1 VSQVE
6 SSTQAVTFLFTDI
19 EGSTGLWE
27 RYPEAMRVALAA
39 HDGLVRRGIEE
50 QGGHIFKTVG
60 DAFYAAFPSATRAL
74 ASAIAAQRALYR
86 QTWPDIPALRVRMA
100 LNTGTAEAR
109 DGDYFGPALNRVAR
123 LLAAGHGGQTLIS
136 LSTKE
141 ALGVLPDDISL
152 RDMGE
157 RRLKDL
163 SRPERIFQVVVPD
176 LPSDFPPLNTLEAVP
191 NNLPTAL
198 TSFVGREREL
208 AEVKRHLEESHLL
221 TLTGAGGC
229 GKTRLALQ
237 VAADLLDSFSG
248 GLWLI
253 ELGSITD
260 PATVPYAVATAMGVR
275 EEPSVPLTATLAAV
289 LRNKVALVI
298 LDNCEHLIAACA
310 DLTDT
315 LLRACPDLKIIASSR
330 EALGIIGETIWR
342 VPSLQETESIRLF
355 EDRARAVAPAF
366 LVNDQNVKEVTEIC
380 QRLDGIPLALELAAA
395 RVNVLS
401 VDQIS
406 TRLKDRFRLLTGGS
420 RTALPRQRTL
430 RAAIDWS
437 YDLLSQPERKLL
449 RRLSAFS
456 GGFTLEAAEHV
467 CADEEV
473 SREDI
478 LDHLSKL
485 VEKSLVSPEEHGRE
499 VRYGLLEMVYQYS
512 RDRLLE
518 AGESEDAGQK
528 HRDYFLHFVEQ
539 AAPELVGPNQATW
552 FDRLELEHDNL
563 RAALTWTLGETANT
577 NAGLSLATGLFRFW
591 FLRGYFAEG
600 RHWLGRVIEHAG
612 SGQRTS
618 EWARALRAAATL
630 ALDQGD
636 YTSGRSLLETATA
649 IFRELNDKGAVA
661 ACLLTLANHA
671 LMLGDFQTARS
682 RCEESLARHR
692 ELGNARGI
700 ANSLSLLGSILEG
713 EGDYASA
720 RTHLQESLTVYRQI
734 GQKDGIAY
742 VLGAL
747 GNIASSEEQYE
758 PARALYKES
767 LEIYR
772 TLGSKRKIA
781 SALLNLGDIARLQ
794 QNYEGAETLSA
805 ESLSISSALETKPL
819 VAFAQHNLGLIAHAR
834 GRLDQAR
841 SFLREA
847 LNTRFELREVE
858 NVVHSLEAFATLAMT
873 EGQLSKAARIYGAA
887 AALRASVGASL
898 APQEQEV
905 QNSLIATLKS
915 RLSSDVFLSEWNAG
929 QQMRMEDAVAYVLE

>member
-1 VSQVE
+1 VFQPE
-6 SSTQAVTFLFTDI
+6 SSTQTVTLLFTDI

-27 RYPEAMRVALAA
+27 EYPDAMRSALAT
-39 HDGLVRRGIEE
+39 HDALLRRAIEMH
-50 QGGHIFKTVG
+50 GGHIFKTVG
-60 DAFYAAFPSATRAL
+60 DGFYAVFPSATQAL
-74 ASAIAAQRALYR
+74 MSALESQRSLIR
-86 QTWPDIPALRVRMA
+86 QTWAEIPALRVRMA
-100 LNTGTAEAR
+100 INTGTAEAR

-123 LLAAGHGGQTLIS
+123 LLAAGHGGQILLS
-136 LSTKE
+136 LSTRD
-141 ALGVLPDDISL
+141 AFGPLPEDISL

-208 AEVKRHLEESHLL
+208 AEVKRHLRESHLL

-248 GLWLI
+248 GVWLI

-260 PATVPYAVATAMGVR
+260 PATVPYAVASAMSVR
-275 EEPSVPLTATLAAV
+275 EEPSVPLATTLATA
-289 LRNKVALVI
+289 LRNKVALLI
-298 LDNCEHLIAACA
+298 LDNCEHLISACA

-315 LLRACPDLKIIASSR
+315 LLRACHELKIMTSSR
-330 EALGIIGETIWR
+330 EALGIIGENIWR
-342 VPSLQETESIRLF
+342 VPSLQELESIRLF
-355 EDRARAVAPAF
+355 EDRAGAVAPGF
-366 LVNDQNVKEVTEIC
+366 SVNEKNVKAVTEIC
-380 QRLDGIPLALELAAA
+380 QRLDGIPLAIELAAA

-406 TRLKDRFRLLTGGS
+406 ARLKDRFRLLTGGS

-437 YDLLSQPERKLL
+437 YDLLSEAERKVL

-456 GGFTLEAAEHV
+456 GGFTLEGAENV
-467 CADEEV
+467 CTDETV
-473 SREDI
+473 SREDV

-485 VEKSLVSPEEHGRE
+485 VEKSLVSPAEHVRE
-499 VRYGLLEMVYQYS
+499 VRYNLLEMVYQYS

-518 AGESEDAGQK
+518 AGEAELAGQK
-528 HRDYFLHFVEQ
+528 HRDYFLHFVEL
-539 AAPELVGPNQATW
+539 AAPELVGPNQAHW

-563 RAALTWTLGETANT
+563 RAALTWTLGETTPT

-600 RHWLGRVIEHAG
+600 RHWLGRVIENAG
-612 SGQRTS
+612 SGQGTS

-636 YTSGRSLLETATA
+636 YTSGRSLLEKATS
-649 IFRELNDKGAVA
+649 IFRDLDDKGAVA
-661 ACLLTLANHA
+661 ACLLTLASHA
-671 LMLGDFQTARS
+671 LMLGDLQTARIT
-682 RCEESLARHR
+682 CEESLARHR
-692 ELGNARGI
+692 ELGNTRGI
-700 ANSLSLLGSILEG
+700 ANSSSLFGSILDAA
-713 EGDYASA
+713 GDYADA
-720 RTHLQESLTVYRQI
+720 RAHLEESLNLYRQI

-742 VLGAL
+742 VLGVL
-747 GNIASSEEQYE
+747 GNIATNEQQFE
-758 PARALYKES
+758 LARSLHKES
-767 LEIYR
+767 IEIYR
-772 TLGSKRKIA
+772 ALGSKRKIA

-794 QNYEGAETLSA
+794 KNYEEAETLSA
-805 ESLSISSALETKPL
+805 ESLAISSALETRPL
-819 VAFAQHNLGLIAHAR
+819 VAFAQHNLGLIAQAR
-834 GRLDQAR
+834 GESDRAKSYLSA
-841 SFLREA
+841 A
-847 LNTRFELREVE
+847 LKTRFELREVE
-858 NVVHSLEAFATLAMT
+858 NVVHSLEAFATLAIT

-887 AALRASVGASL
+887 GALRTSVGAPL
-898 APQEQEV
+898 APQEQEA
-905 QNSLIATLKS
+905 QRSSIATLKDKLKPEQFS
-915 RLSSDVFLSEWNAG
+915 AEWDAG
-929 QQMRMEDAVAYVLE
+929 GQMRIEDAVAYVLE